1 MQEWIYRLGYTVAI
15 VLLGSLGPTATPA
28 PEEPKVDCTQGGRTQ
43 NAMNL
48 CAGRAGDA
56 ADSTLYRSRMN
67 LLIHIVAVPVFA
79 LGNILLL
86 VGLVQLSWI
95 LAGAAI
101 VVTVAAIGARGQG
114 HRRERLPPEPLAGPL
129 NALSRILC
137 EQWVTFPRFVLSGG
151 WASALRRTLAP

>member
-1 MQEWIYRLGYTVAI
+1 MSISGLLRWQWEGY
-15 VLLGSLGPTATPA
+15 A
-28 PEEPKVDCTQGGRTQ
+28 P
-43 NAMNL
+43 
-48 CAGRAGDA
+48 
-56 ADSTLYRSRMN
+56 YHRSRMN
-67 LLIHIVAVPVFA
+67 LLIHIVAVPVFV

-101 VVTVAAIGARGQG
+101 VVTIAAIGAQGQG
-114 HRRERLPPEPLAGPL
+114 HRREPLPPEPFAGPL

-151 WASALRRTLAP
+151 WACALRKSLAP